1 MCNDR
6 SQATRLISMNPG
18 HVEKLVTNILV
29 GHNADSLR
37 STAGLDCGICKI
49 LKVDVSNSQLRHPWN
64 SNQLAES
71 RAFLLIPPDAIE
83 TPFVSFSST
92 RMGIKT
98 NGLVEEHS
106 ACRLATMM
114 GQSDVLSPY
123 LLRQN
128 LSNLLNPEIGAPAYA
143 FLIPEIYRS
152 MFDLSDQLYQ
162 KVSEI
167 GSKSMLLLPFCN
179 SFVVSIE
186 IYSQFHEFITRF
198 IQSCWEQQQFTFS
211 WFINWEGH
219 FDGRETGLLIE
230 RATALW
236 FGLQP
241 QLRILGTGFGVGY
254 PDRVLENGLLHKAWL
269 TKNEALINEHQ
280 VHYN

>member
-1 MCNDR
+1 
-6 SQATRLISMNPG
+6 MNPG
-18 HVEKLVTNILV
+18 DAEKLVTNILV
-29 GHNADSLR
+29 GHNADSL
-37 STAGLDCGICKI
+37 SFSPGLGCGFCKV
-49 LKVDVSNSQLRHPWN
+49 LKVDVNSSQLRHPWN

-71 RAFLLIPPDAIE
+71 RAFLLTPPEAIE
-83 TPFVSFSST
+83 TPFVSSAST

-98 NGLVEEHS
+98 NGLIEEHS
-106 ACRLATMM
+106 ACRLATTM

-123 LLRQN
+123 LLRQSV
-128 LSNLLNPEIGAPAYA
+128 SNLLTPEIDAPAYA
-143 FLIPEIYRS
+143 FLVPEIYRS
-152 MFDLSDQLYQ
+152 IFDLSDQLKQ

-167 GSKSMLLLPFCN
+167 GLKPKLLLPFCN

-186 IYSQFHEFITRF
+186 TYSQFHEFITSF
-198 IQSCWEQQQFTFS
+198 IQSCWEEQQFTFS
-211 WFINWEGH
+211 WFDNWIGH

-269 TKNEALINEHQ
+269 IKNEVLANEHHI
-280 VHYN
+280 HYN